1 MYGLFEDEDDIFMGS
16 PKSKLMDVLFN
27 ANNDVVRYE
36 LEKFIDRAAAM
47 EMMMREKCS
56 DIFNDDGDKIE
67 KDIKSYI
74 LLNRDEV
81 DNFSKNL
88 YIEMMGAILSQS
100 E

>member
-47 EMMMREKCS
+47 EMMMKQKCAETFGDNGDDMER
-56 DIFNDDGDKIE
+56 DIQ
-67 KDIKSYI
+67 SYI
-74 LLNRDEV
+74 LSNRDEV
-81 DNFSKNL
+81 DAFSKNL